1 MVRTAVRSAS
11 ISIAP
16 LSVRVS
22 ASRGTGAAGLSA
34 ASRAAPGRWDSAPLL
49 SKSNQITASR
59 PLIPAVRRPE
69 TEKLSPEDMAPPMK
83 PRRVQRQHIVR
94 AESPYCG
101 ILRSLPAIPL
111 NVDAPIA
118 ELQKLG
124 TTIGYGY
131 FQVAE
136 EAAVEVSS
144 TSRRAGGGGI
154 GARTLRSPSTTPW
167 VTLPRS

>member
-1 MVRTAVRSAS
+1 
-11 ISIAP
+11 
-16 LSVRVS
+16 
-22 ASRGTGAAGLSA
+22 
-34 ASRAAPGRWDSAPLL
+34 
-49 SKSNQITASR
+49 
-59 PLIPAVRRPE
+59 
-69 TEKLSPEDMAPPMK
+69 MK

-124 TTIGYGY
+124 TTIGYGH

-144 TSRRAGGGGI
+144 TSRRAGAGGI
-154 GARTLRSPSTTPW
+154 GARTLRKPFYDTLGDLTPKL
-167 VTLPRS
+167 VSLASRVQP